1 MINERLK
8 ILLKRLGLSQRQF
21 ALRINLDP
29 GYLSRIL
36 QGKVIPSTRILLL
49 ISSVF
54 QVNRRWLETGEG
66 EIFSTSDVSA
76 LKQQLLSTIDTLDD
90 EQVKA
95 TLSFVKY
102 LQEFDRSDKK

>member
-95 TLSFVKY
+95 TLSFIKY
-102 LQEFDRSDKK
+102 LREFDRSDK

>member
-66 EIFSTSDVSA
+66 EIFSASGVSV
-76 LKQQLLSTIDTLDD
+76 LKQQLLSAIDMLDD

-95 TLSFVKY
+95 TLSFIKY
-102 LQEFDRSDKK
+102 LREFDRSDK